1 MGFKAVYTFIP
12 NPLSNLPDIGK
23 CTFETGGFQD
33 FIGTSNITEDRL
45 QHSLTYDTPI
55 DCVWSIRADKG
66 YKIYLQFPE
75 YQLDHPNDCHINYIQ
90 VHTITLFLYTTEMP
104 ILRWHFLPSSVMVFS
119 RSIWDLEWLLTT
131 RACEGWFATMRGPR

>member
-1 MGFKAVYTFIP
+1 MYTFIP

-33 FIGTSNITEDRL
+33 FIGSSNITEDRM

-55 DCVWSIRADKG
+55 DCVWSIRADRG

-75 YQLDHPNDCHINYIQ
+75 YHLEHPNDCHTNYIQ
-90 VHTITLFLYTTEMP
+90 VLRIQDFLEKKM
-104 ILRWHFLPSSVMVFS
+104 
-119 RSIWDLEWLLTT
+119 
-131 RACEGWFATMRGPR
+131 C

>member
-90 VHTITLFLYTTEMP
+90 VHTITY
-104 ILRWHFLPSSVMVFS
+104 RVSQQV
-119 RSIWDLEWLLTT
+119 WDMLN
-131 RACEGWFATMRGPR
+131 ATF